1 LSETVGSGKAYVL
14 RDGEVF
20 TATWN
25 RAFVDSGTTFVL
37 GDGAVMNF
45 APGQIWVA
53 LTDREPEFTW
63 RAVEKTK

>member
-1 LSETVGSGKAYVL
+1 
-14 RDGEVF
+14 
-20 TATWN
+20 
-25 RAFVDSGTTFVL
+25 L